1 MFVYFYIIY
10 KVDFFNCSQH
20 FISDFK
26 NSHRFSPRLAHIKRR
41 PDPEPVLDDDGLS
54 SIDKFLLKVSQ
65 TIEEAKGAGE
75 SAIKGDETCWVIL
88 SYKMKTWTI
97 TNSSNVIINVK
108 DDEHVHISAM
118 CSITSEFEKHPMF
131 FIPK

>member
-1 MFVYFYIIY
+1 MKKLI
-10 KVDFFNCSQH
+10 SQH

-26 NSHRFSPRLAHIKRR
+26 NSHRFSSSLAHIKRR
-41 PDPEPVLDDDGLS
+41 TDPAPVLNDDGLS

-75 SAIKGDETCWVIL
+75 SAINGNETCWVIL

-97 TNSSNVIINVK
+97 TNSLNVIINVK
-108 DDEHVHISAM
+108 DIEHAHISAM
-118 CSITSEFEKHPMF
+118 FSITSEFEKHLMF